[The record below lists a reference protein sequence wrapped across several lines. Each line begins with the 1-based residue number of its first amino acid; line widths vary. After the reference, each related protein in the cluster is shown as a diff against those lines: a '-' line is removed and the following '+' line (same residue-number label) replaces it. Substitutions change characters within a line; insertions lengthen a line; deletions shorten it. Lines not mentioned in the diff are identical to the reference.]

1 MNILNDGRNKINNVF
16 FINMH
21 NITNDNTGVVYK
33 VFLFICLLVNACSV
47 YIYYNKF
54 MLVPFLFFVGV
65 CAFSFFSRRNYKTMD
80 VCCVFYLLNLIYFYI
95 LDAHVKIST
104 ELFFNYSFMSFYS
117 IVLIVVFNNPYFSY
131 KIIKNMKSE
140 KNHLMI
146 GRKLFLCF
154 LLSLFLFVMP
164 LFFNNNVFERYLFFV
179 VGGGMCFY
187 LFLCTIL
194 CLVFKRLE
202 TVEDRKR

>member
-1 MNILNDGRNKINNVF
+1 MNILNDDQNKINNVF
-16 FINMH
+16 FINMY

-33 VFLFICLLVNACSV
+33 IFLFICLFINAYCV

-54 MLVPFLFFVGV
+54 MLVPFLFFGGV
-65 CAFSFFSRRNYKTMD
+65 CAFSFFSRRSYKTMD

-95 LDAHVKIST
+95 LDAHIKIST

-117 IVLIVVFNNPYFSY
+117 IVLVVVFNNPYFSY
-131 KIIKNMKSE
+131 KIIKNTKSE

-146 GRKLFLCF
+146 RRRMLLCF
-154 LLSLFLFVMP
+154 LLLLFLFVMP

-194 CLVFKRLE
+194 CVVFKRLE
-202 TVEDRKR
+202 NVEDRKR